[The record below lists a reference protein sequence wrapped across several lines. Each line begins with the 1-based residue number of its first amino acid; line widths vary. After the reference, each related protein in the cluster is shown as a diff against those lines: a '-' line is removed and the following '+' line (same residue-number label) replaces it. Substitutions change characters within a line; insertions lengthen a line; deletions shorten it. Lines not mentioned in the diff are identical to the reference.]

1 MSRTDEIHVSES
13 RQVMLYESHDHTVHL
28 DVHVDS
34 DTVWLTQQQLAALF
48 GRDVT
53 TIRRHIKNARSEEL
67 QGISVSAY
75 FALTA
80 TDGKTYQV
88 EHYNLDMILSV
99 GYRVK
104 SKEGVYF
111 RRWANTVLKQHLVR
125 GYTVNQQRLEALNS
139 IVKILQRSPNP
150 EISGT
155 AEIIHDYLPSLSLLN
170 AYDEGKVSEPRGD
183 ESIWMITYEEAMAL
197 IHSLPYYGQTE
208 LFGQERNGSFKGIVN
223 GLYQT
228 FGGQELYPSAQAKA
242 ANLLYQVIK
251 DHPFSDGN
259 KRCAAA
265 LFIHFLNRN
274 DLLQNSEGKRLVAGN
289 AITAMT
295 LMIAL
300 SDPKEKDVMIALTE
314 QLITQQPY

>member
-1 MSRTDEIHVSES
+1 MERNIRPVLSP
-13 RQVMLYESHDHTVHL
+13 HL

-111 RRWANTVLKQHLVR
+111 RRWANTVLKQHLVQ

-170 AYDEGKVSEPRGD
+170 AYDEGNVSEPRGD
-183 ESIWMITYEEAMAL
+183 ESIWMITYEEAMAPL
-197 IHSLPYYGQTE
+197 ASILWPDRAVRTRAQRFIQRHRQRTVPDLRRARTVSFRTGKGSKSVVPSDQRPSVLRRKQT
-208 LFGQERNGSFKGIVN
+208 LRCRFI
-223 GLYQT
+223 
-228 FGGQELYPSAQAKA
+228 YPF
-242 ANLLYQVIK
+242 
-251 DHPFSDGN
+251 P
-259 KRCAAA
+259 
-265 LFIHFLNRN
+265 
-274 DLLQNSEGKRLVAGN
+274 
-289 AITAMT
+289 
-295 LMIAL
+295 
-300 SDPKEKDVMIALTE
+300 
-314 QLITQQPY
+314 QQK